1 MVVAYCIFLT
11 VIPGVGISVVPVTGC
26 IVIYH
31 KVVVAYYIFY
41 FIFIPGVGI
50 SVVLITGCIVIYY
63 NVVVA
68 YCIFYFFASMAGT
81 LPWTNC
87 DQDWNTCYCRDS
99 TMDMNSTIPWE
110 NGTRLYNECS
120 KFSIFPECFILM
132 SAFHIV
138 LFLRWVVIPSWDASF
153 SAIFIFVFLL
163 NALLGELCRLWVV
176 LLWKCFFLRVSKQ
189 DVTEIITISENIIR

>member
-1 MVVAYCIFLT
+1 M
-11 VIPGVGISVVPVTGC
+11 GISVGLITDC
-26 IVIYH
+26 IVIYYN
-31 KVVVAYYIFY
+31 VDFFYYVFS
-41 FIFIPGVGI
+41 FTFIPGVGI

-81 LPWTNC
+81 LPWSYC

-120 KFSIFPECFILM
+120 KFNIFPRLQMLFYG
-132 SAFHIV
+132 FHMV
-138 LFLRWVVIPSWDASF
+138 LFLRWVVISAWDASF
-153 SAIFIFVFLL
+153 PQYSFLFSFLQSSVRSEFVVYEKFYCGSVFLQISQQE
-163 NALLGELCRLWVV
+163 ATKV
-176 LLWKCFFLRVSKQ
+176 
-189 DVTEIITISENIIR
+189 ITISENIIR